1 MDRQSFLDE
10 LRSHL
15 QVLQD
20 EEQEDILDEYLQHIE
35 MKIKDGLKEEEAIK
49 DFGPVGELAA
59 EILEA
64 YHVKPDLG
72 QGQERGRERSGK
84 SGWQSG
90 AHGLGRS
97 GPSGLGRS
105 GSADRRWAGPGDLAA
120 EGIEGG
126 TAVKA
131 FGQYIKKAA
140 FGILRAVKRTG
151 QLTMRCGRCIFRAVC
166 SPFRRM
172 GPYMAMGLRQGE
184 AGIETVDPS
193 GSLPDA
199 FVGRGSGSWAG
210 RAPGR
215 RPGGL
220 ARQAGRGTV
229 RSVRRLA
236 GWMVDLSLWC
246 CRVVWNGGILL
257 LTMSF
262 ACAGLCFLFSLGV
275 LTVLLCQGYPF
286 TGLAIGCLGAV
297 LCCTALTVS
306 CCTFFAE
313 RAVRGTVRD
322 AGGGAVRGAKGNAR
336 GGAVRRAE
344 GNASGAAKGAEGSVR
359 GIEGKG
365 APEDHGQEG

>member
-1 MDRQSFLDE
+1 MHFPGG
-10 LRSHL
+10 L
-15 QVLQD
+15 QP
-20 EEQEDILDEYLQHIE
+20 IP
-35 MKIKDGLKEEEAIK
+35 KDGALYGDGTPTGRGGDRDGRSVRI
-49 DFGPVGELAA
+49 LAGCFRGKR
-59 EILEA
+59 IRL
-64 YHVKPDLG
+64 L
-72 QGQERGRERSGK
+72 GRES
-84 SGWQSG
+84 
-90 AHGLGRS
+90 
-97 GPSGLGRS
+97 
-105 GSADRRWAGPGDLAA
+105 AGP
-120 EGIEGG
+120 
-126 TAVKA
+126 
-131 FGQYIKKAA
+131 
-140 FGILRAVKRTG
+140 
-151 QLTMRCGRCIFRAVC
+151 
-166 SPFRRM
+166 P
-172 GPYMAMGLRQGE
+172 
-184 AGIETVDPS
+184 
-193 GSLPDA
+193 
-199 FVGRGSGSWAG
+199 AG
-210 RAPGR
+210 RAG
-215 RPGGL
+215 
-220 ARQAGRGTV
+220 AAGRKGDCPV
-229 RSVRRLA
+229 WLA